1 MRYPEVENHML
12 GLRSRRWKKPE
23 AWIIVELPYL
33 PGTACL
39 WTAIFERGI
48 NIRLTKAT
56 VNLDFLLYIAEPIQ
70 SDIRV
75 YITQSY
81 PFRQGLKY
89 NEKARENTKDLW
101 LDYIFRGYILGS
113 GKHC

>member
-1 MRYPEVENHML
+1 ML

-23 AWIIVELPYL
+23 AWIIVELPICQAQ
-33 PGTACL
+33 PASGPH
-39 WTAIFERGI
+39 IFERGI

-75 YITQSY
+75 YITLSY

-89 NEKARENTKDLW
+89 NVKARENTKDLW